1 MYISWVHEK
10 MCCMISFQVIR
21 KIMGCFRDRI
31 ACFCTDLRKKVF
43 NSSAMRFEFDIST
56 PFTIN
61 TFGSFT
67 DCLFLFITCRR
78 TAQVSLMLCLWMS
91 NMSVYYFAFAVFLS
105 LLNILL

>member
-1 MYISWVHEK
+1 MYISWVHEEI
-10 MCCMISFQVIR
+10 CCMISFQVIG
-21 KIMGCFRDRI
+21 KMLGCFRDRI
-31 ACFCTDLRKKVF
+31 ACFCTDLRKKVL

-91 NMSVYYFAFAVFLS
+91 NISV
-105 LLNILL
+105 